1 VDRRRLALVALVV
14 FAVGTAV
21 SIGVSGARPG
31 TGQGVAPYVVQGV
44 ADLFA
49 LVAGVLLLRSTD
61 RPGGADR
68 KLGGA
73 VLAAV
78 AVLVLLDVE
87 SFAGASG
94 GADIGA
100 GFARLICL
108 LVIVAVAGRLLA
120 TSRTPGRP
128 RP

>member
-1 VDRRRLALVALVV
+1 MDRRRAALFALVV
-14 FAVGTAV
+14 FAVGTTV

-31 TGQGVAPYVVQGV
+31 TGQGVAPAVVQGV

-49 LVAGVLLLRSTD
+49 LAAGMLLLRSAD

-73 VLAAV
+73 VIAAV
-78 AVLVLLDVE
+78 AVLALLDVE

-120 TSRTPGRP
+120 TSRAPGRP